1 MIDMNMTRRSALE
14 IAVASGLVA
23 MAGSAGGAAPPSA
36 TANDWAFL
44 VGRWRVRHR
53 KLRERLAGSS
63 DWMEFDGNCENWPL
77 LGGGANVDD
86 NIFYTPDETY
96 RGVGLRAYDPAMKS
110 WSIWWLD
117 SRATDRLDVPVRG
130 TFENGVGTFLAEDHW
145 KGTPVTVRFR
155 WSDIT
160 PQSAKWEQAFSTD
173 GGATWEVN
181 WVMHFT
187 RA

>member
-23 MAGSAGGAAPPSA
+23 MTGSAGNTVPPSA
-36 TANDWAFL
+36 TANDWDFL
-44 VGRWRVRHR
+44 VGRWTVRHR
-53 KLRERLAGSS
+53 KLRERLTGSS
-63 DWMEFDGNCENWPL
+63 DWMEFDGSCENWPL

-86 NIFYTPDETY
+86 NIFHTPDETY
-96 RGVGLRAYDPAMKS
+96 SGVSLRAFDPATKQ

-130 TFENGVGTFLAEDHW
+130 TFEDGVGTFLAEDIW
-145 KGTPVTVRFR
+145 KGTPVRVRFR

-160 PQSAKWEQAFSTD
+160 PQSARWEQAFSTD

-181 WVMHFT
+181 WVMKFT